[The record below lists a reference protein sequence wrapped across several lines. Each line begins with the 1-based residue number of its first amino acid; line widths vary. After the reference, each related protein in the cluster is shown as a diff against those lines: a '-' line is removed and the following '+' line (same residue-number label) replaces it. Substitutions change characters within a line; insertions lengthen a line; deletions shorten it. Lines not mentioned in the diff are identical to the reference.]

1 MQTIYPTLPEFNT
14 NRHNSKASPVFRAIY
29 LFPYPAR
36 GFFHKITNKLYPAFY
51 RFALRRNTGANTTLV
66 RPFSKIFIWF
76 LWRYFSRNTFYM
88 NLPFQFMPYKRY
100 RDRWVMS
107 QMFTLATSIVSIKI
121 NLPSCKSFNNTVR
134 IAGFPSGETVPTN
147 IAVGSFT
154 SASIA
159 SCSHFVKRTSG
170 LSGRSLLLRPPLYI
184 PSWLSPNQP
193 SLFFFNS

>member
-159 SCSHFVKRTSG
+159 SCSHFVKGQVDYQEDHSFWDH
-170 LSGRSLLLRPPLYI
+170 PLYI